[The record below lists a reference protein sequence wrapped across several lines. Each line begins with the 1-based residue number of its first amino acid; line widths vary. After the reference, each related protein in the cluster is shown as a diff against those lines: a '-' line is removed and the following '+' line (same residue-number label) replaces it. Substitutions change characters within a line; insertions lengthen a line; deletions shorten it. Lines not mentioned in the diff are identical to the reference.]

1 MYRHTYNVS
10 NQRHINDIAFLQWTT
25 MPRANGAVSD
35 YDTMLKINHSLHSM
49 INEHYMLRTC
59 R

>member
-1 MYRHTYNVS
+1 
-10 NQRHINDIAFLQWTT
+10 